1 MRVNEI
7 RVVFDSDDIEKTRK
21 EISDLFY
28 SFGATGLKI
37 DEPLED
43 LNPLDY
49 YKDANDFRN
58 VDNAVSAYFPENFLS
73 KKRNMMIEE
82 RLKEIFSQRED
93 VVYTFDVYSY
103 DEEDYQNAWKNYLY
117 PEKISERFVVKP
129 TWREYEPE
137 EDELVIELDPG
148 RAFGTGSH
156 STTSLC
162 VKLMENEINEENS
175 KELSL
180 LDVGT
185 GSGILMLAAAKLG
198 VKDIVGVDI
207 DELAVEV
214 AQENLILNGIE
225 RENFKVLKGDL
236 ISVIEEKK
244 FDIVVANILADVLLI
259 LLKDIFKVVKPN
271 GKIILSGIVSDKLPE
286 ILKEVESLGYNVLEV
301 KEDKEWRALLIQH
314 MKLD

>member
-1 MRVNEI
+1 
-7 RVVFDSDDIEKTRK
+7 
-21 EISDLFY
+21 
-28 SFGATGLKI
+28 
-37 DEPLED
+37 
-43 LNPLDY
+43 
-49 YKDANDFRN
+49 
-58 VDNAVSAYFPENFLS
+58 
-73 KKRNMMIEE
+73 MIEE

-93 VVYTFDVYSY
+93 VVYTFDIYSY

-185 GSGILMLAAAKLG
+185 GFGILMLAAAKLG

-214 AQENLILNGIE
+214 AQENLILNGVE
-225 RENFKVLKGDL
+225 RENFRVLKGDL
-236 ISVIEEKK
+236 ISVIEDKK

-259 LLKDIFKVVKPN
+259 LLKDIFKVVK
-271 GKIILSGIVSDKLPE
+271 
-286 ILKEVESLGYNVLEV
+286 EVLN
-301 KEDKEWRALLIQH
+301 LLF
-314 MKLD
+314 

>member
-7 RVVFDSDDIEKTRK
+7 RVTFDSDDIEKVRK
-21 EISDLFY
+21 EISDIFY
-28 SFGATGLKI
+28 GFGATGLKI
-37 DEPLED
+37 DEPLEN

-49 YKDANDFRN
+49 YKNANDFIE
-58 VDNAVSAYFPENFLS
+58 VENAVSAYFPENFLS
-73 KKRNMMIEE
+73 KKRNIMIEE
-82 RLKEIFSQRED
+82 KLVEVFSERED

-103 DEEDYQNAWKNYLY
+103 EEEDYQNAWKNYLY

-129 TWREYEPE
+129 TWREYTPE
-137 EDELVIELDPG
+137 ENELVIELDPG

-162 VKLMENEINEENS
+162 VKIMEQEITESNN

-185 GSGILMLAAAKLG
+185 GSGILMIAGAKLG
-198 VKDIVGVDI
+198 VKDVFGVDI

-214 AQENLILNGIE
+214 AQENLILNGISKDE
-225 RENFKVLKGDL
+225 FKVLKGDL
-236 ISVIEEKK
+236 ISVIQDKK

-271 GKIILSGIVSDKLPE
+271 GKIVLSGIVDEKLPE
-286 ILKEVESLGYNVLEV
+286 IVREVEALGYKILEV
-301 KEDKEWRALLIQH
+301 KEDKEWRALLVQ
-314 MKLD
+314 L

>member
-225 RENFKVLKGDL
+225 RENFRVLKGDL

-301 KEDKEWRALLIQH
+301 KEDKEWRALLIQ
-314 MKLD
+314 L

>member
-1 MRVNEI
+1 
-7 RVVFDSDDIEKTRK
+7 
-21 EISDLFY
+21 
-28 SFGATGLKI
+28 
-37 DEPLED
+37 
-43 LNPLDY
+43 
-49 YKDANDFRN
+49 
-58 VDNAVSAYFPENFLS
+58 
-73 KKRNMMIEE
+73 
-82 RLKEIFSQRED
+82 
-93 VVYTFDVYSY
+93 
-103 DEEDYQNAWKNYLY
+103 
-117 PEKISERFVVKP
+117 
-129 TWREYEPE
+129 EYEPE

-214 AQENLILNGIE
+214 AQENLILNGVE
-225 RENFKVLKGDL
+225 RENFRVLKGDL
-236 ISVIEEKK
+236 ISVIEDKK